1 MPESITAAGI
11 LLAVGP
17 LLAAIPVA
25 NPSLRRVWSVPR
37 DEHLSIIG
45 AHRSAWAALNV
56 GFGLATIA
64 TAAGLAI
71 LAFSADPDVLR
82 SAALTA
88 IALAYALGGA
98 LWCAVLAIRARTT
111 PALADLVRDGRPT
124 EPGETLLGAAQG
136 GLFAAFVVV
145 TSAALA
151 ALGLTLLVGGGVA
164 VAIAVVTTVVGLAT
178 AAWLLVSGDVIPAVL
193 YLPTMLVGLA
203 LIAGWT

>member
-1 MPESITAAGI
+1 MAGI
-11 LLAVGP
+11 LLVVGP
-17 LLAAIPVA
+17 LVGAIPIA
-25 NPSLRRVWSVPR
+25 NPSLIRVWSVSR

-45 AHRSAWAALNV
+45 AHRRAWAALNV
-56 GFGLATIA
+56 GFGLATIT

-71 LAFSADPDVLR
+71 LALAAVPDNAR

-88 IALAYALGGA
+88 IALAYALAGA

-151 ALGLTLLVGGGVA
+151 ALGLVLLLDGGVA
-164 VAIAVVTTVVGLAT
+164 PSIAVLTALVGLAT
-178 AAWLLVSGDVIPAVL
+178 ATWLLVSGDVIPAVL
-193 YLPTMLVGLA
+193 YLPTMLVGAA
-203 LIAGWT
+203 LLAGWT